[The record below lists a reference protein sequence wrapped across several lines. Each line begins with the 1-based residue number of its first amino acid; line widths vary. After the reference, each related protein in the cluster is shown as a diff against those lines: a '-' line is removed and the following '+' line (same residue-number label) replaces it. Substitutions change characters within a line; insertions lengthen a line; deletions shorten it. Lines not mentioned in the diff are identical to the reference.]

1 MKKISSLFV
10 KGISIL
16 PALLVMPAMAYDRIV
31 LNSDEQYADGFVL
44 SDVTFTGNG
53 AGMQV
58 NGNGSHIVFLGTAYF
73 SGNTEYRQGED
84 QNTGLGGAIFV
95 NNPVGMNQID
105 FNGTVEF
112 DGNHAD
118 TAGGAIYNEGVI
130 TFKDTAS
137 FINNTSASGGA
148 ITTHQG
154 ATTIFKKAAMF
165 EDNSTVA
172 LANKG
177 TTVFEDTA
185 NFKHNSVANGGENG
199 VLKFQKGLTVDGSTN
214 TGLSNG
220 ALLSV
225 SGGDITIK
233 NNSADRY
240 SGLYSSSYQEVP
252 NGPILSHAQTYLG
265 ATVNGDVVTVD
276 PTVNLIYFFNNTA
289 TGSSAGALGVHEQSE
304 TTQLYAKNIKFEENT
319 SAGDYGGAIFNAGE
333 LKILGDK
340 NEFVENVSNNTNAT
354 KSGGGAIHNRGIGI
368 NGHIADLVIGK
379 NTSINLFEENISK
392 THGGAIA
399 ARSVDGEHQD
409 SSVII
414 NGTTTFNSNQATV
427 NGGAIW
433 NHVAEKSGTTGNA
446 DLVFNGATTFN
457 SNKSLN
463 GLGGALYNTG
473 TTTFNGNATF
483 SGNTDSTGA
492 NDIYNDGT
500 VNIASGTTTIGGGI
514 TGNGTLNIASGSTLN
529 IGTASVT
536 QGAIDLDGTM
546 LATLRSG
553 DNAQITAGTFTGDGV
568 LKLSFDNVG
577 TYKVFG
583 DANFD
588 NIEVENPIYDLSWN
602 NGTVTTVAKSGESI
616 AAANEGISTDTGK
629 MISALANSNDSTAS
643 QMSVTI
649 QESLANGD
657 ADYVEHEVSKM
668 NPEKAPVITSVAL
681 SIQNQVLAAAG
692 ERMALPLTG
701 RSGGD
706 IKADLGVW
714 AKGMYNYTKHKDT
727 FTGNTWGGSVGIDT
741 DLNHSVILGAGYSFG
756 ITNVD
761 MNSHDAD
768 INSNTVFVYGQYRNS
783 DWFVNGT
790 IAYTMSEYDWNKTV
804 FGVHTDPSYKVN
816 SLSEQIM
823 GGYHFANGITPTL
836 GLRYLDVHQDAYK
849 DGIVSVNDIY
859 SKYLTGVV
867 GMDFKNAWVAPHSSI
882 FWNPELHLA
891 ATYDMISDSD
901 VALVMVPGAA
911 AYTLEADSLSR
922 LGGEFGIGLTA
933 EYYYL
938 TVSLNYDLNIHKDFS
953 SQTGSL
959 KVKYKF

>member
-16 PALLVMPAMAYDRIV
+16 PALLVMPAMATNYAADDLTGINSV
-31 LNSDEQYADGFVL
+31 VGNTFGNNVDGNVTLNLLGTSSAPITISGTDWFNGVYGIASLVDAGSDSIYSSMKNNYYTSTRAEHFVPSKEDLNDGKWSSLV
-44 SDVTFTGNG
+44 TGNLNMTLNYTTVDHDVFG
-53 AGMQV
+53 TFYKHIDTGNLDSTKSIGV
-58 NGNGSHIVFLGTAYF
+58 KGKTTITLNNSVVKGDLRGGNGEGVVSTDVEYLAGKAKLGDIELNINDSLVEDEVVAVGGYMSAGNVKINVTGNSSIGYDVDGNVVSGEDGWIIAGAQRPGGTIQSTEINLNTNGASKIIKIAGDVHTGSREHSNSTKNSSENSVVGDAILNMFGGGTINVGGDLRAYHVA
-73 SGNTEYRQGED
+73 GNTELNIND
-84 QNTGLGGAIFV
+84 VATNVA
-95 NNPVGMNQID
+95 
-105 FNGTVEF
+105 
-112 DGNHAD
+112 GNIA
-118 TAGGAIYNEGVI
+118 
-130 TFKDTAS
+130 
-137 FINNTSASGGA
+137 
-148 ITTHQG
+148 
-154 ATTIFKKAAMF
+154 
-165 EDNSTVA
+165 
-172 LANKG
+172 
-177 TTVFEDTA
+177 
-185 NFKHNSVANGGENG
+185 
-199 VLKFQKGLTVDGSTN
+199 
-214 TGLSNG
+214 
-220 ALLSV
+220 
-225 SGGDITIK
+225 
-233 NNSADRY
+233 
-240 SGLYSSSYQEVP
+240 
-252 NGPILSHAQTYLG
+252 
-265 ATVNGDVVTVD
+265 
-276 PTVNLIYFFNNTA
+276 
-289 TGSSAGALGVHEQSE
+289 
-304 TTQLYAKNIKFEENT
+304 
-319 SAGDYGGAIFNAGE
+319 
-333 LKILGDK
+333 
-340 NEFVENVSNNTNAT
+340 NEFKTINMNENAILNANTLT
-354 KSGGGAIHNRGIGI
+354 MKSGDTLNMTLLNPDTYSQI
-368 NGHIADLVIGK
+368 N
-379 NTSINLFEENISK
+379 
-392 THGGAIA
+392 
-399 ARSVDGEHQD
+399 VDTLD
-409 SSVII
+409 
-414 NGTTTFNSNQATV
+414 A
-427 NGGAIW
+427 
-433 NHVAEKSGTTGNA
+433 
-446 DLVFNGATTFN
+446 NGAT
-457 SNKSLN
+457 LN
-463 GLGGALYNTG
+463 MVVKN
-473 TTTFNGNATF
+473 
-483 SGNTDSTGA
+483 
-492 NDIYNDGT
+492 
-500 VNIASGTTTIGGGI
+500 
-514 TGNGTLNIASGSTLN
+514 
-529 IGTASVT
+529 
-536 QGAIDLDGTM
+536 
-546 LATLRSG
+546 
-553 DNAQITAGTFTGDGV
+553 AGTYNLV
-568 LKLSFDNVG
+568 NADNV
-577 TYKVFG
+577 TSDFAWNTQNAVF
-583 DANFD
+583 DLEED
-588 NIEVENPIYDLSWN
+588 NGVVTA
-602 NGTVTTVAKSGESI
+602 TVKSAESI
-616 AAANEGISTDTGK
+616 VASNQGISSDTGK
-629 MISALANSNDSTAS
+629 MISALANSDDNTAS

-657 ADYVEHEVSKM
+657 ADYVEQEVSKM
-668 NPEKAPVITSVAL
+668 NPEKAPVITSMAL

-859 SKYLTGVV
+859 SKYLTGVI

-938 TVSLNYDLNIHKDFS
+938 TVSLNYDLNIRKDFS